1 MIEGARAFEVLRKH
15 WGYEAFLPLQTET
28 VDSILSG
35 RDSLTVLPTGGG
47 KSLCFQLPAILKD
60 GLAVVISPLIS
71 LMKDQVDGLKDMD
84 IEAEQ
89 LNSALTPAEQ
99 RQVIKRIKSGEMKL
113 LYISPERLCMDS
125 TIELLLA
132 VPVSFFVIDEA
143 HCISH
148 WGHDFREE
156 YRKLGFIKEKFPG
169 VSVHAFTATA
179 TKEVQKDI
187 SAQLNLKGP
196 DTHIGCIDRSNLVY
210 RAAPRGQ
217 IVKQITETIKRHQGE
232 GTIIYCLRRAD
243 VDDISAKLNALGV
256 RNVPYHAGLSEGERK
271 RNQELFMD
279 EEVDVVVATIAFGM
293 GIDRSNIRCVIHAA
307 MPKSIEHYQQETG
320 RAGRDGLPAFCY
332 LFYGGSEYRI
342 WSNFARETSEG
353 EVLLKKLGE
362 MYGFCSRP
370 QCRHM
375 MLAGYF
381 GDKYEKTSCEACDYC
396 LKELEMVEDPLIV
409 SQKALSC
416 VARLSQNHRFGFGAA
431 HVTAI
436 LAGEATE
443 KIKSMKHDELST
455 FGIMRENSQAFIR
468 YMIEQLVGQCF
479 LERGGEYQTL
489 FVTESGT
496 RVLRG
501 EITPRLAKPLV
512 AERKK
517 EVKIKIEKRRAEEWA
532 GVDEVLFKLLREKR
546 SELAHAKGVP
556 AYVIFHDNTLREL
569 AAKKPRTKAG
579 FSRVYGVGESKLEHY
594 ADIFIEVIEDYLGK

>member
-1 MIEGARAFEVLRKH
+1 M
-15 WGYEAFLPLQTET
+15 PLQAET

-47 KSLCFQLPAILKD
+47 KSLCFQLPAVLKD
-60 GLAVVISPLIS
+60 GLAIVVSPLIS
-71 LMKDQVDGLKDMD
+71 LMKDQVDGLKDMG

-89 LNSALTPAEQ
+89 LNSALTPAGQ
-99 RQVIKRIKSGEMKL
+99 RQVIGRIKSGKLKL
-113 LYISPERLCMDS
+113 LYVSPERLCMGSAID
-125 TIELLLA
+125 LLLA

-156 YRKLGFIKEKFPG
+156 YRKLGIIKKRFPG

-179 TKEVQKDI
+179 TKEVQNDI
-187 SAQLNLKGP
+187 SVQLDLKGP
-196 DTHIGCIDRSNLVY
+196 DTHIGCIDRPNLVY

-217 IVKQITETIKRHQGE
+217 IIKQITEIIKRHQEE

-256 RNVPYHAGLSEGERK
+256 KNVPYHAGLSEGERN
-271 RNQELFMD
+271 RNQELFMN
-279 EEVDVVVATIAFGM
+279 EEVDIVVATIAFGM

-381 GDKYEKTSCEACDYC
+381 GDKYEKASCEACDYC

-416 VARLSQNHRFGFGAA
+416 VARLSQNQRFGFGAA
-431 HVTAI
+431 HVAAI
-436 LAGEATE
+436 LAGEPTE
-443 KIKSMKHDELST
+443 KITGMKHDELST
-455 FGIMRENSQAFIR
+455 FGIMKGTSQAFIR

-479 LERGGEYQTL
+479 IERDGEYQTL
-489 FVTESGT
+489 SVTESGV

-512 AERKK
+512 TEKK
-517 EVKIKIEKRRAEEWA
+517 KAIKIKAEKRRAEEWV

-556 AYVIFHDNTLREL
+556 AYVIFHDNTIREL
-569 AAKKPRTKAG
+569 AAKKPRTKAD
-579 FSRVYGVGESKLEHY
+579 FSGVYGVGESKLEHY
-594 ADIFIEVIEDYLGK
+594 ADIFIKVIEDYLGGQTAETLFECV